1 MCYQIAKGIIYLWFL
16 INTMA
21 LILLILSFITI
32 FFSLG
37 IYLSSAIN
45 KKQLLLATVLIFCT
59 LLVIITEGL
68 SVFKCFNFLSLLIMW
83 GIVVAANLLYL
94 YLNKEKLRL
103 FTSNLRQ
110 NIYKAFAGIS
120 LFEKILLGS
129 VSVILLLI
137 LAQSIIYPPNNWD
150 SMTYH
155 MARITSWVSHQSVAY
170 YPTHNVRQL
179 YEPPFA
185 EYLIAHIGILNR
197 GDYFSNAVQFCFLL
211 LSVVGILLILD
222 EFGLGRTYKIIA
234 IVLTIT
240 IPEVVLEA
248 SSTQNDIAVSFFI
261 IAAAYFSVQA
271 VKKGNFS
278 NHLFLGLAVGLG
290 ILTKGTAYLYLAPV
304 LLFWGIASLVCLFRT
319 KKYNYLLLP
328 LMVALLAISIN
339 AGQYYRNYNYSK
351 NVLGTDKEEGKSY
364 SNQKMSAG
372 IFISSMVKNAG
383 MHLSFMFAKPVAAGS
398 TKAIY
403 KLHAIAGLDINDPA
417 VNYRGSI
424 YTIDPIVTDEDA
436 GPNMIHFVLI
446 VASFVILGWS
456 IVKGKSGFIV
466 NMLIAVIVLQLIFFC
481 AYLKWQPWASRLH
494 VPMFLLSLPLVCY
507 ALSMSKGF
515 KRLVYIITPVVLVY
529 ALLVVFHNIRRPYS
543 NNMFNSRYQ
552 NYFTSNPLVYEEY
565 NGVYATIT
573 TTKPKNIGLI
583 LGVDDWEYPLFKDC
597 FTREINPVYIGVDN
611 VSKSLPQAIAPL
623 DYIISTTVNHPYMDY
638 NGRRFYN
645 QSSGNKYVYLY
656 K

>member
-1 MCYQIAKGIIYLWFL
+1 
-16 INTMA
+16 MA
-21 LILLILSFITI
+21 LILLLFSFIAI

-45 KKQLLLATVLIFCT
+45 KKNILLATMLVFCA
-59 LLVIITEGL
+59 LVVIITEGL
-68 SVFKCFNFLSLLIMW
+68 SVLKCLNFLSLLTSW
-83 GIVVAANLLYL
+83 SVVLMANLLYL
-94 YLNKEKLRL
+94 NYNKEKLEA
-103 FTSNLRQ
+103 FTRALKQ
-110 NIYKAFAGIS
+110 NIYKSFARIS
-120 LFEKILLGS
+120 LLEKILLGS
-129 VSVILLLI
+129 VSIILLLI

-185 EYLIAHIGILNR
+185 EYLIAHIDILNR

-211 LSVVGILLILD
+211 FSVAGILLILD
-222 EFGLGRTYKIIA
+222 EFGLGRIYKIIA

-248 SSTQNDIAVSFFI
+248 SSTQNDIVVSFFI

-271 VKKGNFS
+271 VKSGKFS
-278 NHLFLGLAVGLG
+278 DHLFLGLAVGLG
-290 ILTKGTAYLYLAPV
+290 ILTKGTAYLYLAPI

-319 KKYNYLLLP
+319 KNYNYLLLP
-328 LMVALLAISIN
+328 LLVALLAISIN
-339 AGQYYRNYNYSK
+339 AGQYHRNYNYSK
-351 NVLGTDKEEGKSY
+351 SVLGTDKEEGKSY

-372 IFISSMVKNAG
+372 IFLSSMVKNAG
-383 MHLSFMFAKPVAAGS
+383 MHLSFMFAKPVATGS

-403 KLHAIAGLDINDPA
+403 KLHAITGLPINDPD
-417 VNYRGSI
+417 VNYRNSI

-436 GPNMIHFVLI
+436 GPNMIHLILI
-446 VASFVILGWS
+446 VASFVLLGWG
-456 IVKGKSGFIV
+456 ILKGKREFIV
-466 NMLIAVIVLQLIFFC
+466 NMLLAVIVLQLIFFC

-494 VPMFLLSLPLVCY
+494 VPMFLLSVPLVCY
-507 ALSMSKGF
+507 ALSVSKGF
-515 KRLVYIITPVVLVY
+515 KRLVYIITPVILVY
-529 ALLVVFHNIRRPYS
+529 ALLVVFHNLRRPYS
-543 NNMFNSRYQ
+543 KNMFNSRYQ

-565 NGVYATIT
+565 NAVYATIMPSN
-573 TTKPKNIGLI
+573 PKNIGLI

-611 VSKSLPQAIAPL
+611 VSKSLPQVITPL
-623 DYIISTTVNHPYMDY
+623 DYIISTTINHPFINY

-645 QSSGNKYVYLY
+645 QSVANKKVYLY